1 MYILFL
7 LFLTILVFST
17 LFKSFGFTMNQEKEQ
32 AVKNFVNKISSDNT
46 VDGQIVR
53 KEGIFS
59 NDTKEKTNVNN
70 LKTIYNNY
78 TNKKNAVFDKEL
90 FLKSSEKAVTIILDY
105 FSNENLDFLK
115 NLLTDNMYKTFE
127 KHINENKENKIR
139 YKTVVLSIVSKEIVD
154 IADYDTKIR
163 VKFSM
168 EQFNYVEDYD
178 GNLISGS
185 KDKVQNISEIW
196 TFVKS
201 QNNMWLLNSIE

>member
-32 AVKNFVNKISSDNT
+32 AVKNFVNKISGDNT

-59 NDTKEKTNVNN
+59 SNTKTKTNTNN

-78 TNKKNAVFDKEL
+78 ANKKNVVFDKES

-105 FSNENLDFLK
+105 FSNENLEFLK
-115 NLLTDNMYKTFE
+115 NLLTDDMYKTFE
-127 KHINENKENKIR
+127 KHINENKEKKIK
-139 YKTVVLSIVSKEIVD
+139 YKTVVLSIKDKEIVD
-154 IADYDTKIR
+154 ITEYDTKIR
-163 VKFSM
+163 VKFTM
-168 EQFNYVEDYD
+168 DQFNYVEDYD
-178 GNLISGS
+178 GNLINGS
-185 KDKVQNISEIW
+185 KDKAQNISEIW

-201 QNNMWLLNSIE
+201 QNNMWLLSSIE